1 MGNAGNLSSSP
12 CVCTHWCA
20 AQRSVCGV
28 CLRER
33 GSESASGRRERD
45 KKKERRVERGG
56 RRRGRVNEAAG
67 VE

>member
-1 MGNAGNLSSSP
+1 MRRVLE
-12 CVCTHWCA
+12 
-20 AQRSVCGV
+20 
-28 CLRER
+28 RER

-56 RRRGRVNEAAG
+56 RRRGNEAAG

>member
-1 MGNAGNLSSSP
+1 MRRVLE
-12 CVCTHWCA
+12 
-20 AQRSVCGV
+20 
-28 CLRER
+28 RER

-56 RRRGRVNEAAG
+56 RRGRVNEAAG